1 MRLFPAVVVAAVAV
15 VATTATPAHACSCAM
30 PDPRSLLAQTEG
42 AFVGRLVARRDL
54 GDRRAT
60 FTFRV
65 ERRIKGTIGST
76 VDVESASNGAAC
88 GLETTVGDRIGL
100 FLEREAGRWKSS
112 LCWQVSPEDL
122 LAAAQP
128 LPPPNG
134 GGPTTLLVAGRFGP
148 ARLLALDARGRTLAY
163 GRGAG
168 SVLHISVCPGRRRAV
183 EVVYL
188 TGGVRVAVRALPS
201 LRIVRQQTVAAPP
214 GTSVTQLR
222 CEAAD
227 GSRLLLFHA
236 TSDRPES
243 ALLERLTRT
252 RSAVLWRGSAIGATL
267 TERTAFVL
275 GGARGTRLLAVDTQ
289 TRAARTVGPIP
300 SPSNGLV
307 AAPDGSELAGLTY
320 PAGAERPVLFR
331 VRIDPFAVAT
341 RETPESGDL
350 AFADRRR
357 LVLLADGG
365 RRGLVFGPTLSVV
378 STFGWSAYRSTVAA
392 STAYGVDAGGHLQ
405 AAPLPSGP
413 ERVLRL
419 LPGPSVSAIVP
430 VR

>member
-1 MRLFPAVVVAAVAV
+1 M
-15 VATTATPAHACSCAM
+15 
-30 PDPRSLLAQTEG
+30 
-42 AFVGRLVARRDL
+42 
-54 GDRRAT
+54 
-60 FTFRV
+60 
-65 ERRIKGTIGST
+65 
-76 VDVESASNGAAC
+76 
-88 GLETTVGDRIGL
+88 
-100 FLEREAGRWKSS
+100 
-112 LCWQVSPEDL
+112 
-122 LAAAQP
+122 
-128 LPPPNG
+128 
-134 GGPTTLLVAGRFGP
+134 
-148 ARLLALDARGRTLAY
+148 
-163 GRGAG
+163 
-168 SVLHISVCPGRRRAV
+168 LHISVCPGRRRAV

-214 GTSVTQLR
+214 GTSVTSLR